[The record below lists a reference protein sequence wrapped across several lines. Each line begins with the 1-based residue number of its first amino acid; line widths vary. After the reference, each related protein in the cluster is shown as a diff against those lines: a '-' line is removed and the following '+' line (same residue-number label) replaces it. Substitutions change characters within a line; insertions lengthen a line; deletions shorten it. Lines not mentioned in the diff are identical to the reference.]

1 MIITIVH
8 PNRKTYYKSNNH
20 VFSGSFYDVLMTTM
34 YFYKLI
40 QGSIRGNYI
49 IFLKVKDLYVV
60 LESVSGI

>member
-8 PNRKTYYKSNNH
+8 PNSKTYYKSNNH

-49 IFLKVKDLYVV
+49 IFLK
-60 LESVSGI
+60 G